1 MGWASEPLGGS
12 RYCDFT
18 LKKTQDG
25 WSAGTGI
32 LVVLHTVAEVR
43 EVGEQPVSDVSV
55 AFSTSFI
62 LYEGLGPGT
71 CHLLIH
77 RIVVIQRLFPAGRS
91 QHCIVHMIVN

>member
-1 MGWASEPLGGS
+1 MGWASEPGGGS
-12 RYCDFT
+12 RYCNFT
-18 LKKTQDG
+18 LKKTQDS

-32 LVVLHTVAEVR
+32 LGVPHMVAEVQ
-43 EVGEQPVSDVSV
+43 EVGEQPGSNVSV
-55 AFSTSFI
+55 AFSTFI

-77 RIVVIQRLFPAGRS
+77 RIVVIQQLFPAGRS